1 MTVLTIEIPDKETK
15 FVTEFL
21 KKIGG
26 KVKKKSI
33 VEKSPYDPK
42 FVAKVRKGEEDFKNG
57 KGVTIDVKNLWK

>member
-15 FVTEFL
+15 FVTEFV

-26 KVKKKSI
+26 KVKKQNN

-42 FVAKVRKGEEDFKNG
+42 FVAKIRQGEEDFKNG
-57 KGVTIDVKNLWK
+57 KFVKIAIEDLWK